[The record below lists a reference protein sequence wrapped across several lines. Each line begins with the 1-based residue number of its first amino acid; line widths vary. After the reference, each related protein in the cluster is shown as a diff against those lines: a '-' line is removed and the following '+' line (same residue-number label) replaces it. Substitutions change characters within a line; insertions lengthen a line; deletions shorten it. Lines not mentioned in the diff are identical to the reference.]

1 MQRKTLA
8 ASTELCSAYSG
19 GQIMFNDSSTKR
31 PYNHEK
37 HELLTVQTQTNDEE
51 VQNSYKSSYKG
62 VTKFNLA

>member
-1 MQRKTLA
+1 
-8 ASTELCSAYSG
+8 
-19 GQIMFNDSSTKR
+19 MFNDSSTKR